1 MLSTVAAL
9 QGGCCKLAKWLAHCG
24 TCQRICDQEVS
35 FLRHDRQDNYGT
47 TETRPMTGKVT
58 DSDGGSGD
66 VLSVILESRVS
77 GEVFRICGVSCQM
90 NGWHTCHTYLI
101 FSNGGITQWINHSI

>member
-66 VLSVILESRVS
+66 VLLGSECP
-77 GEVFRICGVSCQM
+77 ECDP
-90 NGWHTCHTYLI
+90 
-101 FSNGGITQWINHSI
+101 